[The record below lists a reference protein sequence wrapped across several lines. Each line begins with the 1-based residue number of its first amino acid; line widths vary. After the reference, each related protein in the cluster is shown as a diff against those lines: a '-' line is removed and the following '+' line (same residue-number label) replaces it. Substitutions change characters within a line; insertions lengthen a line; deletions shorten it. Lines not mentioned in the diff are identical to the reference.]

1 MIIVSIRVFKTKRDY
16 FLAARRQSI
25 LKRALRK
32 KMIVKKYLTKLSQ
45 DLLSIL
51 FVSCFG
57 LVFTAYYSSKLCLSA
72 TLITISFSIP
82 ERRLKRRAKEMKPRL
97 MLCLLIRGAHALM
110 TSSLL
115 VSPFSLSA

>member
-57 LVFTAYYSSKLCLSA
+57 LVFTVYYSSKLCLSA

-82 ERRLKRRAKEMKPRL
+82 ERRLK
-97 MLCLLIRGAHALM
+97 
-110 TSSLL
+110 
-115 VSPFSLSA
+115 VSP